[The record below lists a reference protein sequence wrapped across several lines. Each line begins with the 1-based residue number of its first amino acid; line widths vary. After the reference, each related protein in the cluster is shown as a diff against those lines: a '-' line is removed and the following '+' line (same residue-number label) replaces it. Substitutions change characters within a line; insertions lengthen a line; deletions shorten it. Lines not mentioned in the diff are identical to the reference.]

1 MELEGVM
8 TKSDVQ
14 RRKSI
19 RQFVNDWTGKG
30 YEKGESQTFWVS
42 LLRDVFGIERPE
54 EYIKFEDKIRC
65 SNTCYIDG
73 YIPNTHV
80 LIEQKSSGIDLS
92 QPIKQ
97 SDGTTLTPYEQAKK
111 YDNNLPYDKRAR
123 YIVTCN
129 FAEFYVYDMNSTR
142 KEPEII
148 KLKDLE
154 KEYYR
159 LSFLVDDK
167 KVHIEKE
174 KELSFKAGEIVGAI
188 YEALRKEYKNPDN
201 ESVLKSL
208 NKLCVRLVFC
218 LYAEDAGIFER
229 DQFLNY
235 LRPIEP
241 QGIRKA
247 LIELFDVLDT
257 KPDNRDKYLED
268 KLKNFPYVNGGL
280 FTHEDIEIPLF
291 TDELKELLLQHASLG
306 FNWSE
311 ISPTIFGALF
321 ESTLNPITRRNGG
334 MHYTSVENIHK
345 VIDPLF
351 LDDLKTEFKEI
362 IEKKQCNKKE
372 EGLKNFQN
380 KLASLKILD
389 PACGSG
395 NFLTESYISLRRL
408 ENEVIKE
415 LCTTKE
421 GILQGMLELQ
431 GKANPIKVSIA
442 QFFGIE
448 FNDFA
453 VTVAKT
459 ALWIAESQM
468 IKETKDIIHFRSD
481 FLPLKSYPNIVE
493 ANALRIDWNDVVS
506 NKDLNYIIG
515 NPPFADKQEQTEQQR
530 DDVIY
535 TFGDKWKNHK
545 KLDYVSCWYKK
556 SAEYMTNTGIKTVL
570 VSTNSITQGEQVA
583 ILWKELF
590 KWGLHINFA
599 YRTFRWDSE
608 AKIKAKVHC
617 VIIGF
622 SYENNKNKRLYVGDE
637 IKTVD
642 NINAYLLDAENV
654 IVESRGNTLQKVQE
668 IIFGNMPNDGGYLS
682 KYTNENKKAIVSKY
696 PSAEKMFKKFIGA
709 DEFLH
714 NENRWCLWLKYISPQ
729 EIKEIKPILF
739 AIEQVKKKRASS
751 SREATRK
758 LANIPYLFGEIRQPS
773 SDYLVIPRHSSE
785 NRQYIPIAYMNKD
798 IICGDANMIIPCNNL
813 YLFGILTSNVHMAWT
828 KVTCGRIKSDYRYS
842 KEIVYNNFP
851 WCKPTDEQ
859 KVKIEKTAQAIL
871 DARKL
876 YPECSLAILYDE
888 LTMPPE
894 LRKAHEEN
902 DKAVMEAYKFYHIK
916 GKKKEWFT
924 ELEIATALM
933 KMYVKLISTK
943 EI

>member
-1 MELEGVM
+1 MER
-8 TKSDVQ
+8 SDAQ

-19 RQFVNDWTGKG
+19 KKFVEKWTGRG
-30 YEKGESQTFWVS
+30 YEKRDCQKFWLS
-42 LLRDVFGIERPE
+42 LLEDVFGVTNPVD
-54 EYIKFEDKIRC
+54 YIDFESPVCVDHI
-65 SNTCYIDG
+65 CYIDG
-73 YIPNTHV
+73 YIPSTHV
-80 LIEQKSSGIDLS
+80 LIEQKSLDKDLKLA
-92 QPIKQ
+92 IKQ
-97 SDGTTLTPYEQAKK
+97 SDGKMRTPFEQAKE
-111 YDNNLPYDKRAR
+111 YNNNLPYDERAR

-129 FAEFYVYDMNSTR
+129 FAEFYVYDMNSPR

-174 KELSFKAGEIVGAI
+174 KELSFKAGEIVGSI
-188 YEALRKEYKNPDN
+188 YEALLKEYKNPDN

-235 LRPIEP
+235 LRPIDP

-247 LIELFDVLDT
+247 LIALFDVLDT
-257 KPDNRDKYLED
+257 KDDKRSPYLED
-268 KLKNFPYVNGGL
+268 NLRAFPHVNGGL
-280 FTHEDIEIPLF
+280 FTHDDVEIPLF
-291 TDELKELLLQHASLG
+291 TDELKELLLQHASSG

-321 ESTLNPITRRNGG
+321 ESTLNPNTRRKGG

-351 LDDLKTEFKEI
+351 LDELKTEFKEI
-362 IEKKQCNKKE
+362 IEKKQCNVKNCE
-372 EGLKNFQN
+372 LNNFQN

-415 LCTTKE
+415 LYTTKE

-431 GKANPIKVSIA
+431 GEASPIKVSIA

-448 FNDFA
+448 INDFA

-506 NKDLNYIIG
+506 NKELNYIIG
-515 NPPFADKQEQTEQQR
+515 NPPFTGKQEQTDQQR

-535 TFGDKWKNHK
+535 TFDNKWKNYK

-556 SAEYMTNTGIKTVL
+556 SAEYMTNTDIKTAL

-599 YRTFRWDSE
+599 HRTFRWDSE
-608 AKIKAKVHC
+608 AQIKAKVHC

-622 SYENNKNKRLYVGDE
+622 SYENNKNKKLYVGAE

-642 NINAYLLDAENV
+642 NINAYLLDAKNV
-654 IVESRGNTLQKVQE
+654 IVESRKNTLQNVQE

-682 KYTNENKKAIVSKY
+682 KYTDEKKEVIVSKY

-714 NENRWCLWLKYISPQ
+714 NENRWCLWLKSISPQ

-739 AIEQVKKKRASS
+739 AIEQVKKKRANSN
-751 SREATRK
+751 RKATRK
-758 LANIPYLFGEIRQPS
+758 LANTPYLFGEIRQPN
-773 SDYLVIPRHSSE
+773 SDYLVIPRHSTE

-798 IICGDANMIIPCNNL
+798 IICGDANMIIPCKNL
-813 YLFGILTSNVHMAWT
+813 YLFGILSSNVHMAWT

-842 KEIVYNNFP
+842 KEIVYNNFT
-851 WCKPTDEQ
+851 WCKPTDDQ
-859 KVKIEKTAQAIL
+859 RAKIEKTAQEIL
-871 DARKL
+871 DARSL
-876 YPECSLAILYDE
+876 YPNCSLADLYDE

-894 LRKAHEEN
+894 LRKAHLEN
-902 DKAVMEAYKFYHIK
+902 DKAVMDAYKFYHIK

-924 ELEIATALM
+924 ELEIVTALM
-933 KMYVKLISTK
+933 NEYVKLTNK
-943 EI
+943 Q

>member
-1 MELEGVM
+1 MER
-8 TKSDVQ
+8 SDAQ

-19 RQFVNDWTGKG
+19 KKFVEKWTGRG
-30 YEKGESQTFWVS
+30 YEKRDCQKFWLS
-42 LLRDVFGIERPE
+42 LLKDVFGVTNPVD
-54 EYIKFEDKIRC
+54 YIDFESPVCVDHI
-65 SNTCYIDG
+65 CYIDG
-73 YIPNTHV
+73 YIPSTHV
-80 LIEQKSSGIDLS
+80 LIEQKSLDKDLKLA
-92 QPIKQ
+92 IKQ
-97 SDGTTLTPYEQAKK
+97 SDGKMRTPFEQAKE
-111 YDNNLPYDKRAR
+111 YNNNLPYDERAR

-129 FAEFYVYDMNSTR
+129 FAEFYVYDMNSPR

-174 KELSFKAGEIVGAI
+174 KELSFKAGEIVGSI
-188 YEALRKEYKNPDN
+188 YEALLKEYKNSDN

-235 LRPIEP
+235 LRPIDP

-247 LIELFDVLDT
+247 LIALFDVLDT
-257 KPDNRDKYLED
+257 NKDDRSPYLED
-268 KLKNFPYVNGGL
+268 NLRAFPHVNGGL
-280 FTHEDIEIPLF
+280 FTHDDVEIPLF
-291 TDELKELLLQHASLG
+291 TDELKELLLQHASSG

-321 ESTLNPITRRNGG
+321 ESTLNPDTRRKGG

-351 LDDLKTEFKEI
+351 LDELKTEFKEI
-362 IEKKQCNKKE
+362 IEKKQCNRKHE
-372 EGLKNFQN
+372 ELKNFQN

-415 LCTTKE
+415 LYTTKE

-431 GKANPIKVSIA
+431 GEASPIKVSIA

-448 FNDFA
+448 INDFA

-481 FLPLKSYPNIVE
+481 FLPLTSYPNIVE

-506 NKDLNYIIG
+506 NKELNYIIG
-515 NPPFADKQEQTEQQR
+515 NPPFVGKKEQSEEQKE
-530 DDVIY
+530 DVIY
-535 TFGDKWKNHK
+535 TFGNKWKNHK
-545 KLDYVSCWYKK
+545 KLDYVSCWFKK
-556 SAEYMTNTGIKTVL
+556 SAEYMTNTDIKTAL

-599 YRTFRWDSE
+599 HRTFRWDSE
-608 AKIKAKVHC
+608 AQIKAKVHC

-622 SYENNKNKRLYVGDE
+622 SYKNDKNKKIYVGDE
-637 IKTVD
+637 VIVAK
-642 NINAYLLDAENV
+642 NINAYLIDFEN
-654 IVESRGNTLQKVQE
+654 
-668 IIFGNMPNDGGYLS
+668 IFIENREKQICEFAKPVVYGNMPIDNGYLILS
-682 KYTNENKKAIVSKY
+682 KDDIDTLLRESKENLSLIRKY
-696 PSAEKMFKKFIGA
+696 IGGK
-709 DEFLH
+709 ELIKGSC
-714 NENRWCLWLKYISPQ
+714 RWCLWLKDVSPRVIHKSKIIT
-729 EIKEIKPILF
+729 ER
-739 AIEQVKKKRASS
+739 VKKTQDFRSKS
-751 SREATRK
+751 SRPQTIA
-758 LANIPYLFGEIRQPS
+758 LAKTPTLFGEIRQPNTEMI
-773 SDYLVIPRHSSE
+773 VIPKVSSE
-785 NRQYIPIAYMNKD
+785 NRKYIPID
-798 IICGDANMIIPCNNL
+798 IVSSEIIVNGSV
-813 YLFGILTSNVHMAWT
+813 LFMTNAEFYTFGVLTSSVHMEWIKA
-828 KVTCGRIKSDYRYS
+828 VCGRMKSDYQYS
-842 KEIVYNNFP
+842 SNIVYNNFP
-851 WCKPTDEQ
+851 WCNPSDEQ
-859 KVKIEKTAQAIL
+859 KAKIEKTAQAIL
-871 DARKL
+871 EARAL
-876 YPECSLAILYDE
+876 YPNCSLADLYDE

-894 LRKAHEEN
+894 LRKAHLEN
-902 DKAVMEAYKFYHIK
+902 DKAVMDAYKFYHIK

-924 ELEIATALM
+924 ELEIVTALM
-933 KMYVKLISTK
+933 NEYVKLTNK
-943 EI
+943 Q